1 MLLKNNLY
9 SIASVATEG
18 HASFG
23 LKLNAECFIYK
34 AHFPGEPI
42 TPGVCIVQIAKEL
55 LEELLERKLEIT
67 LVKNVKFLSVLSP
80 AQSPDVC
87 FDFTKVTVD
96 GHTVKAQVT
105 VTAAGELKAK
115 ASIVCESHG
124 EK

>member
-9 SIASVATEG
+9 SITAVAADG

-23 LKLNAECFIYK
+23 LRLNAECFIYK
-34 AHFPGEPI
+34 VHFPGEPI

-55 LEELLERKLEIT
+55 LEELLGLKLEIT

-80 AQSPDVC
+80 GQSPEVR
-87 FDFTKVTVD
+87 FDFTKVAVD
-96 GHTVKAQVT
+96 GNEVKAQAT
-105 VTAAGELKAK
+105 VTAGGELKAK